1 MPSFIRKFYT
11 TIRAK
16 IIMLIVVGVI
26 SMIGIIVFS
35 LTTLNKSSNQFHT
48 LEEQELKLL
57 TLSKNIKF
65 NVVQVQQWLTDIS
78 ATRAADGFDDGF
90 AEAQKHAKTL
100 KNLLIDLDNLGKKF
114 TNKQLQKTI
123 LKTTKNLNVAFDSFY
138 ITGKKMAQFYIDEGP
153 KGGNAFMGTFD
164 KEAIKMF
171 NALDGLSNLA
181 QTNFDISKNQY
192 SNTIETSQTIMVIIA
207 IIAIVASIL
216 MGIVT
221 ILGVVK
227 PINKLTTVA
236 RDLASGDAD
245 LTKRLHLVVKD
256 EIGHAAI
263 HIDSFIERVQSIIGD
278 AQMRLLNNKTS
289 AIQLEE
295 MSVTFSDRSNDAIKI
310 VQKAVND
317 STNANNELMKVVD
330 TNLVMQESI
339 KQSFTDIKDA
349 RQLVDDVAQSV
360 AKTAQVE
367 EDLSVKLNE
376 LNNNTSQVKDVLSVI
391 SDIAEQTNLLAL
403 NAAIEAARAGEHG
416 RGFAVVADEV
426 RKLAERTQKSLQDIQ
441 MTLNLITQ
449 AVMDVSNEM
458 NSNVKNIQN
467 VSEQSDT
474 LHERIISTSTVMENV
489 TLQGESSIKVN
500 EGVKDNIQ
508 RIIKEINNIEKITKN
523 NMNSAKD
530 MLDISNKLSDTT
542 NATNELFAQF
552 KTR

>member
-1 MPSFIRKFYT
+1 MPSFIRKLYT

-16 IIMLIVVGVI
+16 IVMLIVVGI
-26 SMIGIIVFS
+26 LSMLGIIVFS

-48 LEEQELKLL
+48 LEAQELKLL
-57 TLSKNIKF
+57 TLSKDIKF

-78 ATRAADGFDDGF
+78 ATRAAEGFDDGF
-90 AEAQKHAKTL
+90 AEAQEHAKTL
-100 KNLLIDLDNLGKKF
+100 QKLLIDLDNLAKIF
-114 TNKQLQKTI
+114 TNKQLQETI
-123 LKTTKNLNVAFDSFY
+123 LKTTKNLNIAFDSFY

-164 KEAIKMF
+164 EEAAKMF
-171 NALDGLSNLA
+171 NVLDGLSDLA
-181 QTNFDISKNQY
+181 QTNFDISKSQY
-192 SNTIETSQTIMVIIA
+192 SNTIETSQTIMVVIA

-278 AQMRLLNNKTS
+278 AQMRLSNNKKS
-289 AIQLEE
+289 AVQLEE
-295 MSVTFSDRSNDAIKI
+295 MSVTFSDRSNEAITI

-317 STNANNELMKVVD
+317 STTANNELMKAVD
-330 TNLVMQESI
+330 ANLVMQESI

-349 RQLVDDVAQSV
+349 QQLVDDVAQSV

-474 LHERIISTSTVMENV
+474 LRERIISTSTVMENV
-489 TLQGESSIKVN
+489 TVQGESSIKVN
-500 EGVKDNIQ
+500 EGVKNNIQ
-508 RIIKEINNIEKITKN
+508 RIIKEINNIDKITQN
-523 NMNSAKD
+523 NIDSAKE
-530 MLDISNKLSDTT
+530 MLNISNELSDTT